1 MSSIQRRSNAF
12 FASMTFAI
20 KGALRQRETVECL
33 RHVWKLLA
41 FCAQLDRTG
50 WLLSVGNRGLA
61 SANACA

>member
-1 MSSIQRRSNAF
+1 
-12 FASMTFAI
+12 MTFAI